1 MSDLE
6 SAVDVDTSVD
16 EGAPGARKPDA
27 RQPTILHFVR
37 DIPNAITLVS
47 LCCGVLGIYFAI
59 LKNFS
64 AAMIAILW
72 AVLFDW
78 YDGPVAKR
86 MSGRSAAMKLFGGR
100 LDSLADIVS
109 MAVFPA
115 VVLLSYGDFG
125 GWYLPGACWMV
136 MAGAVRLAYFDM
148 FGVDSDGFH
157 HRVVI
162 GYSPPADRPIVPV
175 GAIPGARGL
184 RGGALR
190 DGPAARLSARR
201 TVPNAKDGR
210 RVVLR
215 YHSVRGGTLGC
226 AWLAALD
233 PVAPRIS

>member
-16 EGAPGARKPDA
+16 EGAPGTRKPDA

-86 MSGRSAAMKLFGGR
+86 MSGRSAAMKRFGGR

-148 FGVDSDGFH
+148 FGVDSDGS
-157 HRVVI
+157 I
-162 GYSPPADRPIVPV
+162 A
-175 GAIPGARGL
+175 GL
-184 RGGALR
+184 SLDIAPLLIALLFLLGR
-190 DGPAARLSARR
+190 FLGPEVFA
-201 TVPNAKDGR
+201 
-210 RVVLR
+210 VVL
-215 YHSVRGGTLGC
+215 YGTVLLLGF
-226 AWLAALD
+226 LH
-233 PVAPRIS
+233 VAPFRMRKMVGGWYYVITVYVVGLSVAHGWLLLTQ